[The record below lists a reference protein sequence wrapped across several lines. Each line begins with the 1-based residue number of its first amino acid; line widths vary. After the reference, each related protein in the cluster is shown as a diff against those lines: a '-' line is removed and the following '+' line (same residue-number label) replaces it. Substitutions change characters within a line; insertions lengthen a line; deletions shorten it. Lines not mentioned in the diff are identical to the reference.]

1 MGFIG
6 RGCFVG
12 KIKAS
17 QCGQMLYRGSQ
28 IVVGLLF
35 DECPEAGL
43 GFGIGGEVLQD
54 RHRIIG
60 HEGVDDAGIRVFIAT
75 DFVVC

>member
-1 MGFIG
+1 M
-6 RGCFVG
+6 
-12 KIKAS
+12 
-17 QCGQMLYRGSQ
+17 
-28 IVVGLLF
+28 VGLLF
-35 DECPEAGL
+35 DEGPKAGL

-60 HEGVDDAGIRVFIAT
+60 HEGVDDAGGRVFIAT

>member
-1 MGFIG
+1 M
-6 RGCFVG
+6 
-12 KIKAS
+12 
-17 QCGQMLYRGSQ
+17 
-28 IVVGLLF
+28 VGLLF
-35 DECPEAGL
+35 DEGPEAGL
-43 GFGIGGEVLQD
+43 GFGKGGEVLQD